1 MWTTFDRYLFWRY
14 AYVFAVFF
22 AATMGLFAVVDGFMN
37 LDDFQKKDEG
47 MLLLLMKM
55 GTHYTYQCSLIFDLI
70 GPSLSVISVL
80 VVLAMLLKHNEFYP
94 VLSTGVPTYRI
105 SFPLVF
111 GVFSVAALLFVNQE
125 FIIPNVAEHLQG
137 NHGESTSDVQTF
149 DPQYDTRTWI
159 FVSGQQ
165 LIPAKRQILTPSFV
179 LPAPNIVAEYE
190 PELRAETASYI
201 PARGPIPA
209 GWLLKN
215 VSPPF
220 DMRKLTAA
228 GRKLVKL
235 QKNGKD
241 MFLAVGLS
249 FDELQNRNTGF
260 RYLSTRDLVHRIQHP
275 SAHASSTRAQVM
287 HLHGR
292 FTRPLVSLISVF
304 LVIPLI
310 LRKEKDN
317 LVTNIAT
324 CTLVLALVLG
334 IGQGMDF
341 LGQSSLVKPEIAAW
355 TPILFGGTLA
365 AWLTGSVRT

>member
-22 AATMGLFAVVDGFMN
+22 IATMGLFAVVDGFMN
-37 LDDFQKKDEG
+37 LDAFQKKEAG
-47 MLLLLMKM
+47 TLSLLLSMA
-55 GTHYTYQCSLIFDLI
+55 THYLYQSSLIFDLI

-94 VLSTGVPTYRI
+94 VLSAGVPTYRI
-105 SFPLVF
+105 AFPLVF
-111 GVFSVAALLFVNQE
+111 GVFTVATLLFANQE
-125 FIIPNVAEHLQG
+125 LVIPNVAPHLQG
-137 NHGESTSDVQTF
+137 THGTNASDTQLF
-149 DPQYDTRTWI
+149 DPQYDTKTWI

-165 LIPAKRQILTPSFV
+165 LIPARRQILNAAFV
-179 LPAPNIVAEYE
+179 LPVPHIVAEYQ
-190 PELRAETASYI
+190 PELRGETASYI
-201 PARGPIPA
+201 PARGRVPA

-215 VSPPF
+215 VSPPL
-220 DMRKLTAA
+220 DTQKLTPA
-228 GRKLVKL
+228 GRKLVIP

-241 MFLAVGLS
+241 VFLVVSLS

-260 RYLSTRDLVHRIQHP
+260 RYLSMHDLIHRIQHP

-287 HLHGR
+287 HLHNR

-310 LRKEKDN
+310 LRKERDN

-365 AWLTGSVRT
+365 SWLTGSLRT

>member
-14 AYVFAVFF
+14 AYVFTVFF
-22 AATMGLFAVVDGFMN
+22 TATMGLFAVVDGFMN
-37 LDDFQKKDEG
+37 LDAFQQKDAG
-47 MLLLLMKM
+47 TFTLLLRM
-55 GTHYTYQCSLIFDLI
+55 GTHYLYQSSLLFDLV

-111 GVFSVAALLFVNQE
+111 GVFAVAVLLFANQE
-125 FIIPNVAEHLQG
+125 WVIPNVAQNLQG
-137 NHGESTSDVQTF
+137 THGTTATDARSF

-159 FVSGQQ
+159 FVSG
-165 LIPAKRQILTPSFV
+165 LELMPAKRQILQPSFV
-179 LPAPNIVAEYE
+179 LPTPSIVADYE
-190 PELRAETASYI
+190 PELRGDTASYF
-201 PARGPIPA
+201 PARGRRPS

-215 VSPPF
+215 VSPAF
-220 DMRKLTAA
+220 DAGKLTPA
-228 GRKLVKL
+228 GRQLVIPH
-235 QKNGKD
+235 KNGKD
-241 MFLAVGLS
+241 IFLAVGLT

-260 RYLSTRDLVHRIQHP
+260 RYLSTRDLIHRIQHP

-317 LVTNIAT
+317 LVTNIAL
-324 CTLVLALVLG
+324 CTLTLALVLG
-334 IGQGMDF
+334 LGQGMEF
-341 LGQSSLVKPEIAAW
+341 LGQSSLVPPEVAAW

-365 AWLTGSVRT
+365 GWLTGSVRT

>member
-1 MWTTFDRYLFWRY
+1 MWTTFDRYMFWRY

-22 AATMGLFAVVDGFMN
+22 TATMGLFAVVDGFMN
-37 LDDFQKKDEG
+37 LDAFQLKDEG
-47 MLLLLMKM
+47 TLSLLLRM
-55 GTHYTYQCSLIFDLI
+55 GTHYLYQSSLIFDLV

-111 GVFSVAALLFVNQE
+111 GVFAVAVLLFANQE
-125 FIIPNVAEHLQG
+125 FVIPNVAQHLQG
-137 NHGESTSDVQTF
+137 THGTTAADAQTF
-149 DPQYDTRTWI
+149 APQYDTKTWI
-159 FVSGQQ
+159 FVSGQE
-165 LIPAKRQILTPSFV
+165 LMPAKRQIIQPSFV
-179 LPAPNIVAEYE
+179 LPTPTIVEEYE
-190 PELRAETASYI
+190 PELHGDTASYI
-201 PARGPIPA
+201 PAQGRIPA

-220 DMRKLTAA
+220 DAEKLTRA
-228 GRKLVKL
+228 GRRLVIP

-241 MFLAVGLS
+241 IFLAIGLT
-249 FDELQNRNTGF
+249 FNELQNRNTGF

-341 LGQSSLVKPEIAAW
+341 LGQASLVKPEMAAW

-365 AWLTGSVRT
+365 GWLTGSVKT